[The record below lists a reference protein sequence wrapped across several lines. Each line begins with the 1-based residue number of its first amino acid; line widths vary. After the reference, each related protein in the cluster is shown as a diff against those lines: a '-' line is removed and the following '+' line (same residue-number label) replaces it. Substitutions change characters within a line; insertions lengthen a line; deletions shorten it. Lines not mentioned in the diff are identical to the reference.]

1 MFFGGFG
8 AVMPDAVAKAI
19 DPAAGVIE
27 AELRDLKLDDA
38 GIRRTTCE
46 QPSCNRPK

>member
-1 MFFGGFG
+1 MGGFG

-38 GIRRTTCE
+38 GIRQQLARN
-46 QPSCNRPK
+46 PVNRLQ